1 MIKKTVIVAF
11 VLFCVSFI
19 KGQSTATLLSSIADD
34 TSTKLYAA
42 NADFISSSP
51 DFGLHL
57 TTNSASKSAENKIVS
72 TTNSVIYKWC
82 GALTPNSIKINAKLT
97 DATLSARAVVSTSQ
111 NLSNPRYSKSIAV
124 TSETNNMGSFTVK
137 KLKPNTDYFYGIQ
150 SNSVTD
156 TSPTSIGKFKTPQIG
171 AHSYSFITGA
181 CNSNSSNPVWQKIKE
196 KKPSFMLVIGD
207 FHYANP
213 NTLTESRTAY
223 EDKILNVD
231 NTRNLFNEVPL
242 AVIWD
247 DHDFAGDNSN
257 SLFPNKD
264 GARKAYR
271 EYIPHYPFGDK
282 NSNPAI
288 YQSFVIGR
296 VKYILMDLRSEK
308 TTTTIYSDTQLRWF
322 QDECLL
328 AKKNKQM
335 IAWIS
340 SYGLTSDR
348 PDSWGGNRD
357 YLKQRNIIFNFL
369 TSNKIENLFIISGD
383 AHMAG
388 IDDGENTDCT
398 GIIDTNKCKRAANS
412 KNPVYPLLQSAP
424 LYVKSPSQKG
434 IITNVLPMTGDKA
447 AGQYT
452 KVDVVDDGGDLIQI
466 CFTVYRVDATAVESQ
481 IANYCFK
488 RNLKANSTNSKSFK
502 N

>member
-1 MIKKTVIVAF
+1 MVKKTVIVVFA
-11 VLFCVSFI
+11 LFCVSII
-19 KGQSTATLLSSIADD
+19 KGQSTATFSSINADN
-34 TSTKLYAA
+34 TSTTLYAA

-51 DFGLHL
+51 GFELDL
-57 TTNSASKSAENKIVS
+57 TATSVSKSTTTKVVS
-72 TTNSVIYKWC
+72 TSNDVLYKWC

-97 DATLSARAVVSTSQ
+97 GATLSARAVVSTSQ

-137 KLKPNTDYFYGIQ
+137 KLKPNTDYYYGIQ

-156 TSPTSIGKFKTPQIG
+156 TSLTSIGKFKTPKIG
-171 AHSYSFITGA
+171 AHSYSFTTGA
-181 CNSNSSNPVWQKIKE
+181 CNGDSSNPVWQRIKE
-196 KKPSFMLVIGD
+196 KKPNFMLVVGD
-207 FHYANP
+207 FHYSNP
-213 NTLTESRTAY
+213 KTLTESRTAY

-231 NTRNLFNEVPL
+231 NTKNLFNEVPL

-247 DHDFAGDNSN
+247 DHDFAGNDSN

-282 NSNPAI
+282 STNPAI

-296 VKYILMDLRSEK
+296 VKYIMMDLRSEK
-308 TTTTIYSDTQLRWF
+308 TSTTIYSDTQLRWF

-369 TSNKIENLFIISGD
+369 STNKIENLFIISGD

-412 KNPVYPLLQSAP
+412 INPRYPLLQSAA
-424 LYVKSPSQKG
+424 LFVKVPSQKG

-452 KVDVVDDGGDLIQI
+452 KVDVVDDGGDLIEI
-466 CFTVYRVDATAVESQ
+466 CFTVYRVDSTAVETEL
-481 IANYCFK
+481 ANYCFK
-488 RNLKANSTNSKSFK
+488 RNLKVNSAEK
-502 N
+502 

>member
-1 MIKKTVIVAF
+1 MIKKAATLA
-11 VLFCVSFI
+11 LTLLCVSFI
-19 KGQSTATLLSSIADD
+19 TAQSTATLSSISADN
-34 TSTKLYAA
+34 TSTKVYEA
-42 NADFISSSP
+42 NADYISSSQG
-51 DFGLHL
+51 FELNL
-57 TTNSASKSAENKIVS
+57 TTTSVSKSATTKVVS
-72 TTNSVIYKWC
+72 NSNSVIYKWC

-97 DATLSARAVVSTSQ
+97 NATVSARAVVSTNQ

-124 TSETNNMGSFTVK
+124 NTETNNMGSFQVK
-137 KLKPNTDYFYGIQ
+137 RLKPNTDYFYGIQ
-150 SNSVTD
+150 SNGVID
-156 TSPTSIGKFKTPQIG
+156 TSANSIGKFKTPQIG
-171 AHSYSFITGA
+171 AHSYSFTTGS
-181 CNSNSSNPVWQKIKE
+181 CNSDSNNPVWQKIKE
-196 KKPSFMLVIGD
+196 KKPSFMLITGD

-213 NTLTESRTAY
+213 KTLTESRTAY

-271 EYIPHYPFGDK
+271 EYIPHSPFGDK

-369 TSNKIENLFIISGD
+369 STNKIENLFIISGD

-412 KNPVYPLLQSAP
+412 KNPVYPLLQSAA
-424 LYVKSPSQKG
+424 LYVQSPSQKG

-452 KVDVVDDGGDLIQI
+452 KADVVDDGSDFIEI
-466 CFTVYRVDATAVESQ
+466 CFTVYRVDLTAVETQ
-481 IANYCFK
+481 LANYCFK
-488 RNLKANSTNSKSFK
+488 RKL
-502 N
+502 